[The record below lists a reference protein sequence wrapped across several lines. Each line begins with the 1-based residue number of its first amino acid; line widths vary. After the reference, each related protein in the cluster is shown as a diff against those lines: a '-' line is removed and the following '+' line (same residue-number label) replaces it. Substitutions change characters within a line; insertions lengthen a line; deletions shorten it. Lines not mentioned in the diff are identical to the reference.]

1 MVSTRSRGLE
11 GLVYT
16 GKEGKLVRIRL
27 KRFGSK
33 NEPHWRIVV
42 TDILS
47 PRDGRFIEEIG
58 HYKALG
64 AKDMFDVKKDRL
76 DYWVKNGAQMT
87 ETVKSL
93 LKRAERKTRN
103 AAKK

>member
-1 MVSTRSRGLE
+1 M
-11 GLVYT
+11 
-16 GKEGKLVRIRL
+16 VRIRL

-33 NEPHWRIVV
+33 NEPHWRVV
-42 TDILS
+42 VADIMS

-58 HYKALG
+58 LYRAIGKN
-64 AKDMFDVKKDRL
+64 DMFEIQQDRL

-93 LKRAERKTRN
+93 VKR
-103 AAKK
+103 AAKKARIAAK

>member
-1 MVSTRSRGLE
+1 M
-11 GLVYT
+11 
-16 GKEGKLVRIRL
+16 VRIRL

-42 TDILS
+42 ADIMS

-58 HYKALG
+58 YYKALG
-64 AKDMFDVKKDRL
+64 KNDVVEVKKDRL

-93 LKRAERKTRN
+93 VKRSERR
-103 AAKK
+103 ARQAK